1 MGRLQFLGVILSLL
15 LGFQVNLLAQIQEVS
30 IDVAGMY

>member
-1 MGRLQFLGVILSLL
+1 MGKLKILGLILSLL
-15 LGFQVNLLAQIQEVS
+15 LGFQVNLPAQIQEVS

>member
-1 MGRLQFLGVILSLL
+1 MKRLILIGVLLSVLL
-15 LGFQVNLLAQIQEVS
+15 SFQVNLLAQIQEVS

>member
-1 MGRLQFLGVILSLL
+1 MGKLKIFGIILSLL

>member
-1 MGRLQFLGVILSLL
+1 MSRLKILSLILSLL
-15 LGFQVNLLAQIQEVS
+15 LGFQVNLSAQIQEVS

>member
-1 MGRLQFLGVILSLL
+1 MKRLILIGVLLSVLL
-15 LGFQVNLLAQIQEVS
+15 SFQVNPLAQIQEVS

>member
-1 MGRLQFLGVILSLL
+1 MGRLKILGLILSLL
-15 LGFQVNLLAQIQEVS
+15 IGFQVNLLAQIQEVS

>member
-1 MGRLQFLGVILSLL
+1 MGRLKILGLILSLL

>member
-1 MGRLQFLGVILSLL
+1 MIRLKILGLILSLL

>member
-1 MGRLQFLGVILSLL
+1 MIRLKILGLILFLA
-15 LGFQVNLLAQIQEVS
+15 LGFQVNLPAQIQEVS